1 MVQVERKIV
10 TLDDIQR
17 RHVDNHKEP
26 YYAWIR
32 QVVSLATGA
41 LTLLL
46 GLQGHYVPLKPQV
59 PVVLAV
65 AWVSLALTVVFGLI
79 ALRWSYRAPMAA
91 AEDLRRARRDLG
103 DEKVVQWVRSGQL
116 SARVPASHRWSVR
129 LMTASF
135 IIALIAMCAFS
146 VVNLLR

>member
-17 RHVDNHKEP
+17 RHVDNHREP

-46 GLQGHYVPLKPQV
+46 GLQGHYVPLKPQI
-59 PVVLAV
+59 PFVLAV
-65 AWVSLALTVVFGLI
+65 AWVALALTVIFGLI
-79 ALRWSYRAPMAA
+79 ALRWSYQGPMSLAGN
-91 AEDLRRARRDLG
+91 LMRARRDLG
-103 DEKVVQWVRSGQL
+103 DEQVVEWVKNGRLSGV
-116 SARVPASHRWSVR
+116 VPATHRWSVR

-135 IIALIAMCAFS
+135 VIALIAMCAFS